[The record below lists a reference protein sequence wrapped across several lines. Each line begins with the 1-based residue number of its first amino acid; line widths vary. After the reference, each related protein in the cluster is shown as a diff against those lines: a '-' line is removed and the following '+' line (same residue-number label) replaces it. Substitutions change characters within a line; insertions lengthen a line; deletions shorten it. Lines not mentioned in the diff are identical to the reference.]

1 MQRIDVEASEIWDYS
16 LEHEDELSR
25 NQHLMAENDDY
36 GMEVWL
42 TMVNGSPE
50 LIVECD
56 GNEIYREDI
65 FNEKDAKRTA
75 DRIYDDYLSIK
86 AIETMTDSEDKT
98 VYIEDES
105 EEEYDDEQMLI
116 DEREEEID
124 AAVRDLV
131 NIVSDTGC
139 YNLTDEAVDGLK
151 EHFLEY
157 MHRKFGISIYRPM
170 YLEDADTGEDYFT
183 EYPYDDMVFEDDNPI
198 YKQDKN

>member
-1 MQRIDVEASEIWDYS
+1 MQRIDVESSEIWDYS
-16 LEHEDELSR
+16 LEHEDELSK

-42 TMVNGSPE
+42 TMANGSPE

-65 FNEKDAKRTA
+65 FNEKDA
-75 DRIYDDYLSIK
+75 
-86 AIETMTDSEDKT
+86 TMTDSEDKT

-105 EEEYDDEQMLI
+105 EDEYDDEQMLI

-139 YNLTDEAVDGLK
+139 YNLTDEAVDDLK

-157 MHRKFGISIYRPM
+157 MHRKLGISIYRPM

>member
-1 MQRIDVEASEIWDYS
+1 
-16 LEHEDELSR
+16 
-25 NQHLMAENDDY
+25 MA
-36 GMEVWL
+36 
-42 TMVNGSPE
+42 
-50 LIVECD
+50 
-56 GNEIYREDI
+56 
-65 FNEKDAKRTA
+65 
-75 DRIYDDYLSIK
+75 
-86 AIETMTDSEDKT
+86 DSEDKT

-131 NIVSDTGC
+131 NIVSVTGC
-139 YNLTDEAVDGLK
+139 YNLTDEAVDDLK
-151 EHFLEY
+151 DHFLEY
-157 MHRKFGISIYRPM
+157 MHRKLGISIYRPM

>member
-1 MQRIDVEASEIWDYS
+1 MQKIDVESSEIWDYS

-42 TMVNGSPE
+42 TMANGSPE

-124 AAVRDLV
+124 AAVRDFV

-139 YNLTDEAVDGLK
+139 YNLTDEDVDDLK

-157 MHRKFGISIYRPM
+157 MHRKLGISIYRPM

-198 YKQDKN
+198 YKQGKN

>member
-1 MQRIDVEASEIWDYS
+1 MQKIDVESSEIWDYS
-16 LEHEDELSR
+16 LEHEDELSK

-42 TMVNGSPE
+42 TMANGSPE

-105 EEEYDDEQMLI
+105 EDEYDDEQMLI

-139 YNLTDEAVDGLK
+139 YTLTDEAVDDLK

-157 MHRKFGISIYRPM
+157 MHRKLGISIYRPM

>member
-1 MQRIDVEASEIWDYS
+1 MQRIDVESSEIWDYS
-16 LEHEDELSR
+16 LEHEDELSK

-42 TMVNGSPE
+42 TMANGSPE

-75 DRIYDDYLSIK
+75 DRIYDDYLSFK

-105 EEEYDDEQMLI
+105 EDEYDDEQMLI

-139 YNLTDEAVDGLK
+139 YNLTDEAVDDLK

-157 MHRKFGISIYRPM
+157 MHRKLGISIYRPM

>member
-1 MQRIDVEASEIWDYS
+1 MQKIDVESSEIWDYS

-42 TMVNGSPE
+42 TMANGSPE

-98 VYIEDES
+98 VYVEDES

-124 AAVRDLV
+124 AAVRDFV

-139 YNLTDEAVDGLK
+139 YNLTDEAVDDLK

-157 MHRKFGISIYRPM
+157 MHRKLGISIYRPM
-170 YLEDADTGEDYFT
+170 YLEDADTGEDYFI

>member
-1 MQRIDVEASEIWDYS
+1 MQKIDVESSEIWDYS

-42 TMVNGSPE
+42 TMANGSPE

-98 VYIEDES
+98 VYTEDES

-124 AAVRDLV
+124 AAVRDFV

-139 YNLTDEAVDGLK
+139 YNLTDEAVDDLK

-157 MHRKFGISIYRPM
+157 MHRKLGISIYRPM

>member
-1 MQRIDVEASEIWDYS
+1 MQKIDVESSEIWDYS

-42 TMVNGSPE
+42 TMANGSPE

-98 VYIEDES
+98 FYIEDES

-139 YNLTDEAVDGLK
+139 YNLTDEAVDDLK

-157 MHRKFGISIYRPM
+157 MHRKLGISIYRPM

>member
-1 MQRIDVEASEIWDYS
+1 MQKIDVESSEIWDYS

-42 TMVNGSPE
+42 TMANGSPE

-105 EEEYDDEQMLI
+105 EEE
-116 DEREEEID
+116 ID

-139 YNLTDEAVDGLK
+139 YNLTDEAVDDLK

>member
-1 MQRIDVEASEIWDYS
+1 MQKIDVESSEIWDYS

-42 TMVNGSPE
+42 TMANGSPE

-98 VYIEDES
+98 VYTEDES

-139 YNLTDEAVDGLK
+139 YNLTDEAVDDLK

-157 MHRKFGISIYRPM
+157 MHRKLGISIYRPM

>member
-1 MQRIDVEASEIWDYS
+1 MQKIDVESSEIWDYS

-42 TMVNGSPE
+42 TMANGSPE

-98 VYIEDES
+98 VYVEDES

-124 AAVRDLV
+124 AAVRDFV

-139 YNLTDEAVDGLK
+139 YNLRDVAVDYLK

-157 MHRKFGISIYRPM
+157 MHRKLGISIYRPM

>member
-1 MQRIDVEASEIWDYS
+1 MQKIDVESSEIWDYS

-42 TMVNGSPE
+42 TMANGSPE

-124 AAVRDLV
+124 AAVRDFV

-139 YNLTDEAVDGLK
+139 YNLTDETVDDLK

-157 MHRKFGISIYRPM
+157 MHRKLGISIYRPM

>member
-1 MQRIDVEASEIWDYS
+1 MQRIDVESSEIWDYS
-16 LEHEDELSR
+16 LKHEDELSR

-65 FNEKDAKRTA
+65 FNEKDAKMTA

-105 EEEYDDEQMLI
+105 EDEYDDEQMLI

-139 YNLTDEAVDGLK
+139 YNLTDEAIDDLK

-157 MHRKFGISIYRPM
+157 MYRKWGIEIYRPM